1 MNWKAQ
7 GVTKKLMADTIDHLA
22 EKAYEDQCTTA
33 NPKEPLISELKGI
46 IEICYDYK
54 A

>member
-1 MNWKAQ
+1 MNWQAQ
-7 GVTKKLMADTIDHLA
+7 GLTKKQMDAEIDHLA

-46 IEICYDYK
+46 IEIAYDYK